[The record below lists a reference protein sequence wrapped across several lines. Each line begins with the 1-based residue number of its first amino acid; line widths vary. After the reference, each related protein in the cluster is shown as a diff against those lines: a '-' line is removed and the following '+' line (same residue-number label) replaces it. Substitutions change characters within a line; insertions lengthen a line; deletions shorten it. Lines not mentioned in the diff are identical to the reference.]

1 MHPADDR
8 EITLLPLAEADI
20 EPLIALGRTIWLAH
34 YVPLIGADQVDY
46 MMRQRFTPDNL
57 RRYLPAHGPWLDV
70 LRSAGELIGY
80 TSCALSGPAREM
92 KLEQL
97 YLAHARHGCG
107 FGYRMLKHVEQ
118 RALALGCRGLVL
130 QVNKQNGG
138 SLAFYGKAGFT
149 VREEAVFD
157 IGQGYVMDDYVMEKR
172 LT

>member
-1 MHPADDR
+1 MFR
-8 EITLLPLAEADI
+8 N
-20 EPLIALGRTIWLAH
+20 GCKS
-34 YVPLIGADQVDY
+34 
-46 MMRQRFTPDNL
+46 
-57 RRYLPAHGPWLDV
+57 DV
-70 LRSAGELIGY
+70 TQISSAGDV
-80 TSCALSGPAREM
+80 TSRS
-92 KLEQL
+92 
-97 YLAHARHGCG
+97 
-107 FGYRMLKHVEQ
+107 RMLKHVEQ